1 VAVNLDDMLVRI
13 HPGDGLVARF
23 DGVALVL
30 FAPGAAQARVTDELL
45 QLVEASSN
53 GSAAPGRR
61 LARQV
66 ARLLGDA
73 DPDEV
78 PSFGLLAQ
86 AEHGVVMILHGDA
99 DADVTTP
106 TGHEHLS
113 GRQVATW
120 VDRIL
125 EPPIEQL
132 VVSPSG
138 QDLQA
143 PDPRLRI
150 RGGVVPGGGL
160 SVGPTDAPAAAAAP
174 PPVAQAAA
182 AAAPAPVPVVE
193 AAPAPVPAPPMPAP
207 EPAMPPQ
214 EEPSDATKVDTHPA
228 PPVVAPPPEPA
239 PLGAFVSVI
248 LSEVEPD
255 EVREA
260 LPVAGQAATGAAEV
274 EAEPEG
280 PLVKGI
286 VCSRGHFTDP
296 AAPFCG
302 ICGISQN
309 QKTLQLVEGPRP
321 PLGVLLVDGATFSVD
336 TDYVLG
342 REPESDPEVVAGHAR
357 PLTVSDP
364 ERTVSRVHA
373 ALVLQDWNVRVVDRG
388 SANGT
393 YLAAPGRDDW
403 SPVLANQ
410 PTTIKPGTRIRLGQ
424 RVVVYDSHSGTR

>member
-1 VAVNLDDMLVRI
+1 VAVNLDDMMVRV
-13 HPGDGLVARF
+13 HPGNGLVARF

-30 FAPGAAQARVTDELL
+30 FGADAAPGRITDELVNL
-45 QLVEASSN
+45 AEASSK
-53 GSAAPGRR
+53 GSGTPGRR

-66 ARLLGDA
+66 ARLLGET

-106 TGHEHLS
+106 GGTEHLS

-125 EPPIEQL
+125 EPPIDGI
-132 VVSPSG
+132 VVGPSG
-138 QDLQA
+138 QDLQS
-143 PDPRLRI
+143 PDPRFRLRS
-150 RGGVVPGGGL
+150 GVVPGGGL
-160 SVGPTDAPAAAAAP
+160 SVTSTGGPATPAPAAD
-174 PPVAQAAA
+174 
-182 AAAPAPVPVVE
+182 PAPV
-193 AAPAPVPAPPMPAP
+193 AAP
-207 EPAMPPQ
+207 EPAPVEVPA
-214 EEPSDATKVDTHPA
+214 EDPTDATKVDMEPP
-228 PPVVAPPPEPA
+228 PPVVEPEPEPA
-239 PLGAFVSVI
+239 PLGRFISVD
-248 LSEVEPD
+248 LSYLEPQ

-260 LPVAGQAATGAAEV
+260 LPVAGEVATGGTEV
-274 EAEPEG
+274 EPEG
-280 PLVKGI
+280 PVVKGVI
-286 VCSRGHFTDP
+286 CSRGHFNDP
-296 AAPFCG
+296 SAPFCG
-302 ICGISQN
+302 ICGISQV
-309 QKTLQLVEGPRP
+309 QKTLNLVDGPRP

-357 PLTVSDP
+357 PLTVTDP

-373 ALVLQDWNVRVVDRG
+373 ALVLQDWNVRIVDRG

-403 SPVLANQ
+403 LPVLPNQ
-410 PTTIKPGTRIRLGQ
+410 PTTIRPGTRLRLGQ
-424 RVVVYDSHSGTR
+424 RVLLYDSHSGSR